1 MHKEKQEKGITLII
15 LVVTIIVLMIIA
27 GISINLGIEG
37 IKKAELVNLK
47 TNMMLIQAKGKGY
60 IENTIS
66 SLGTAERTEEEKA
79 QIKSENLKGIAI
91 NKEEI
96 SNKVKLEEN
105 DEPYQ
110 LTTEIMQE
118 MGLNELQETAD
129 KYIIIYNLAEEK
141 VDIMYKEGI
150 NYDNVE
156 YYTLSSIENTGL

>member
-1 MHKEKQEKGITLII
+1 MHKEKGITLII

-47 TNMMLIQAKGKGY
+47 TNMMLIQAKGKEY

-91 NKEEI
+91 SKEEI

-110 LTTEIMQE
+110 LNTKIMQE

-129 KYIIIYNLAEEK
+129 KYIIIYNLTEEK